1 MCLLPEETIVEV
13 TFVLTPEDLWTFNQF
28 VIRRTT
34 SFKLRMA
41 VGFAFVPLCLI
52 VFSSLAGF
60 ATWQCF
66 LFGAVTAVVWVPFYL
81 WSFRWQSART
91 ARKRRAVLEKQT
103 VSISAKGM
111 RQVNIQ
117 SDALIWWTAILEVSE
132 STTQIMFFS
141 DKHYA
146 FLVPKRAFTSL
157 AEAEAFLEKARRYRD
172 AVLNGQTLPEEA
184 PAEDTGVW
192 PPPPRPA
199 AH

>member
-1 MCLLPEETIVEV
+1 MEV

-28 VIRRTT
+28 VIRRTF

-52 VFSSLAGF
+52 VFSALAGF

-81 WSFRWQSART
+81 WSARLQVTRT
-91 ARKRRAVLEKQT
+91 ARKRRSVLEKQT
-103 VSISAKGM
+103 ISISAKGM

-117 SDALIWWTAILEVSE
+117 SDALVWWASILEVSE
-132 STTQIMFFS
+132 SATQIMFFS

-146 FLVPKRAFTSL
+146 FLVPKRAFSSL
-157 AEAEAFLEKARRYRD
+157 AEAQAFLGKARLYRD
-172 AVLNGQTLPEEA
+172 AALNGQTLPNDA
-184 PAEDTGVW
+184 PAEDNGVW
-192 PPPPRPA
+192 PPPPQSVKQSS
-199 AH
+199 